1 MTLATTPRNS
11 DILFDPR
18 SDKPKLGIIRKVTFS
33 GFHMSEKS
41 NPDTSITMRKTRD
54 NLPLFNLTTAIRK
67 FYSREETQDS
77 FPAIEF
83 ESSRFDIFLALSVF
97 SQDSTR

>member
-1 MTLATTPRNS
+1 M
-11 DILFDPR
+11 
-18 SDKPKLGIIRKVTFS
+18 K
-33 GFHMSEKS
+33 
-41 NPDTSITMRKTRD
+41 KTRD

-83 ESSRFDIFLALSVF
+83 ESSRFNIFSIISISTKIRLNGWQKVIPKLSNAIWCHI
-97 SQDSTR
+97 